1 MKPHQ
6 IISLMTYPGA
16 DNTLAMAD
24 HYNHIH
30 VGFRPLFAQS
40 ASLAGSLSS
49 SITPSQ
55 WIKLI
60 ARLGEIPD
68 PTVSSGPSAAAIP
81 VHARRAVGR
90 RQVAMATT
98 TPPKPPTAPP
108 PRSPPGAPGRARR
121 AGASC
126 ARSPSARW

>member
-1 MKPHQ
+1 M
-6 IISLMTYPGA
+6 SYPGT
-16 DNTLAMAD
+16 DNTLALAD

-30 VGFRPLFAQS
+30 VGFRPLSAES

-49 SITPSQ
+49 SITPTQ

-81 VHARRAVGR
+81 VHAAAHTG
-90 RQVAMATT
+90 
-98 TPPKPPTAPP
+98 
-108 PRSPPGAPGRARR
+108 SGN
-121 AGASC
+121 
-126 ARSPSARW
+126 